1 MGRYVKKTDRR
12 RQEDRQLFVRSEL
25 RDPPDYQKLTELIIR
40 LSLRQTDT
48 PQEQADATVEQPAP
62 REQAS
67 SLS

>member
-1 MGRYVKKTDRR
+1 
-12 RQEDRQLFVRSEL
+12 LFVRSEL
-25 RDPPDYQKLTELIIR
+25 RDPPDYQKLTELMIR

-48 PQEQADATVEQPAP
+48 PQEQAGATVEQPAP